1 MNILKNNINK
11 IVLAV
16 FMTTIISSCDNDG
29 YDDYTKVETSS
40 IEMNGE
46 WYIDISDASGVLAQH
61 THHVTY
67 DTNEGNNTMYIND
80 NKEGYWLKGKLNVD
94 TENLTFS
101 TENEN
106 NLVDPGST
114 FTITEGKILK
124 NAAHSKDGNV
134 TDSIYF
140 KGEFSYDPGNIIIF
154 SGHKRTGFLEDN
166 Y

>member
-11 IVLAV
+11 ILLGV
-16 FMTTIISSCDNDG
+16 FMITIVSSCDNNG
-29 YDDYTKVETSS
+29 YDDYAKEETPS

-46 WYIDISDASGVLAQH
+46 WYIDISDASGVLVQH
-61 THHVTY
+61 SHHVTY
-67 DTNEGNNTMYIND
+67 DTNDGNNTMYIND
-80 NKEGYWLKGKLNVD
+80 NKDGWYLKGKLNVD
-94 TENLTFS
+94 TSNLTFS
-101 TENEN
+101 VANED
-106 NLVDPGST
+106 NLLDPGST

-124 NAAHSKDGNV
+124 NAAHSKGGNV

-140 KGEFSYDPGNIIIF
+140 KGEFSYDPGNILIF

>member
-1 MNILKNNINK
+1 MKITKKNIFFCTFLFASL
-11 IVLAV
+11 V
-16 FMTTIISSCDNDG
+16 SCDNSG
-29 YDDYTKVETSS
+29 YDDYTKVERPS

-46 WYIDISDASGVLAQH
+46 WYIDISDASGLLAQH

-67 DTNEGNNTMYIND
+67 DTNDGNNTMYIND
-80 NKEGYWLKGKLNVD
+80 NKDGYYLKGKLNVD
-94 TENLTFS
+94 TSNLTFS
-101 TENEN
+101 VADED
-106 NLVDPGST
+106 NLLDPGSS

-124 NAAHSKDGNV
+124 NAARSKGGNV

>member
-1 MNILKNNINK
+1 MITILNSCENNGYEDYE
-11 IVLAV
+11 VA
-16 FMTTIISSCDNDG
+16 TTPSV
-29 YDDYTKVETSS
+29 K
-40 IEMNGE
+40 MNGE
-46 WYIDISDASGVLAQH
+46 WYIDISDASGTVLAQH
-61 THHVTY
+61 AHHITY
-67 DTNEGNNTMYIND
+67 DTNDGNSTMYIND

-94 TENLTFS
+94 TNNLTFS
-101 TENEN
+101 VTDEEN
-106 NLVDPGST
+106 LIDPGST

-124 NAAHSKDGNV
+124 NAARSKAGNV